1 MQRDASRGACGMQ
14 TKCEN
19 TQACPV
25 MLCANDLVVAYE
37 SNPTTPLKQTGMRVY
52 ISPSTG
58 DFSEVSPIDV
68 GSADQ
73 ETVSVTV
80 DDTRPGSPL
89 PSPPCPSRA
98 AP

>member
-1 MQRDASRGACGMQ
+1 
-14 TKCEN
+14 
-19 TQACPV
+19 

-89 PSPPCPSRA
+89 PQHSGSTLQSAQASCTSWRESQ
-98 AP
+98 